1 MKKLIAGAVAGAAL
15 LASTMPVLAN
25 GAPKNGA
32 EFCKNLTGGSNPA
45 FAECMKAPAH
55 LCKEDFWLNVFGN
68 HGKCVK
74 FFMSDFYK

>member
-15 LASTMPVLAN
+15 LASTLPAFAN

-32 EFCKNLTGGSNPA
+32 ETCKAQTEIP

-55 LCKEDFWLNVFGN
+55 LCWDEPWVSIWGG
-68 HGKCVK
+68 HGQCVK
-74 FFMSDFYK
+74 FFMSTFYK